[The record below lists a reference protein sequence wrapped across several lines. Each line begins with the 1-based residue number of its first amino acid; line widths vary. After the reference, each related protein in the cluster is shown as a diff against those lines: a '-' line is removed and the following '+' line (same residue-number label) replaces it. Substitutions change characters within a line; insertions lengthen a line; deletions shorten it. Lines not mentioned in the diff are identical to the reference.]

1 MGKAAS
7 DSIEYISILGTE
19 PYKSTTKLDK
29 LLSEKRNTM
38 NTLTIPK
45 LKILNISNKKQNPS
59 DIYNN
64 QVPNIFV
71 TRSTASSESP
81 SHSQVPDLLK
91 TEVLQ
96 PVTSADHVS

>member
-1 MGKAAS
+1 VGKAAS

-45 LKILNISNKKQNPS
+45 LKILNISNKEQNPS
-59 DIYNN
+59 NINYTDIYDN
-64 QVPNIFV
+64 QAPNIFV
-71 TRSTASSESP
+71 TRSTASSESS
-81 SHSQVPDLLK
+81 SH
-91 TEVLQ
+91 
-96 PVTSADHVS
+96 